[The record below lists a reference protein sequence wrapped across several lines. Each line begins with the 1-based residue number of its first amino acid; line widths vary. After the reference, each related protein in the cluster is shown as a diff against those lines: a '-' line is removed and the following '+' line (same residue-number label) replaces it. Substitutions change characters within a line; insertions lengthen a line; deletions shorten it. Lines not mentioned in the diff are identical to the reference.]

1 MCARWWVGLKLRG
14 ALGVDCDKL
23 SKDVDGERG
32 TKGVCTDSWS
42 LGVTF
47 LGVSSADVKFSGVPM
62 GSNDACDE
70 ASTTGVSTT
79 GVSTTAGSSKFGA
92 SAVCASTVC
101 KGNADFSAAS
111 SAAADGFSA
120 GFSKAGVRL
129 KGRDTRIGATPSR
142 DLGDIACAARLS
154 TAATGFAGSEG
165 CKGNFG
171 ESEGAESGVRVI
183 GSKADNGADVF
194 GIGKE
199 VPLAFSALSSRF
211 SGFSGGGVRISSSRT
226 TSTGL
231 FGCLSIKSV
240 FLLSTLPAGVA
251 PT

>member
-32 TKGVCTDSWS
+32 TEGVCTDSWS

-47 LGVSSADVKFSGVPM
+47 SGVSSADVKFSGVPM
-62 GSNDACDE
+62 GSDGACDE
-70 ASTTGVSTT
+70 ASTTGA
-79 GVSTTAGSSKFGA
+79 STTAGSSKFGA

-111 SAAADGFSA
+111 SAAAGGFSA

-199 VPLAFSALSSRF
+199 VPLEFSASSSRF
-211 SGFSGGGVRISSSRT
+211 SGFGGGGVRVSSSRT

-231 FGCLSIKSV
+231 SGCLSIKSV